1 MLNRQKRKL
10 LLPFLAPAVLL
21 YATFFLYPAA
31 RTFYV
36 SLTSWSG
43 VTSHLP
49 FVGLHNFSQLA
60 HDEIFRNTIGNTF
73 KFTVMGGVVLF
84 PLALFLAYATSERL
98 LGRRTFRFIILAPVA
113 LSVAAA
119 ALLWKFALNPNFGLL
134 NGLLGSVGLHS
145 LEQPWLG
152 QTSTAMPSVVAATV
166 WHGVGI
172 WMIFFAAAI
181 TRVPVELKEAARI
194 DGASTLAIFRFIVF
208 PLIWDVTRILLVL
221 WIINA
226 LQAFAF
232 IYAMTGGGPF
242 NSTNVFGTYLFEV
255 AFQEF
260 RYGYAAAI
268 AVVMFFLILVLTL
281 GVNRLTRREAVQ
293 Y

>member
-60 HDEIFRNTIGNTF
+60 HDQIFKNTIGNTF